1 MNPILEKVTSNLD
14 HSFALKEDILPYI
27 EIGWHFHPEYELTLI
42 AESYGKRVIGD
53 HVDTFTAG
61 DLLLIGPGIPHYM
74 RNDEAFYR
82 GDIKLRCRAIVAH
95 FSEDFMGNT
104 FFSKPELKVVQQ
116 LLLESHQAIHI
127 YGETARQV
135 AINMELLLHKE
146 GFERLLLLLS
156 TLYKIALSPE
166 RRSLVSNGYTRKIPT
181 GETKRIGQVYAY
193 LFQHFSEDVQLGKVA
208 KTINLTD
215 SAFCKFL
222 KRHTGKTFSYIL
234 NEIRIGHAC
243 KLLNE
248 TGNSVGAVAYQSGYT
263 NASYFNRKFRAF
275 TGLTP
280 LQYRRRWRPSEQPV
294 TSKEL
299 IQK

>member
-1 MNPILEKVTSNLD
+1 MNPILEKVTANLD
-14 HSFALKEDILPYI
+14 HSFALKEDILPFI

-53 HVDTFTAG
+53 HVDTFVAG

-74 RNDEAFYR
+74 RNDRAFYN
-82 GDIKLRCRAIVAH
+82 GDSTLRCRAIVAH
-95 FSEDFMGNT
+95 FSEDFMGSP
-104 FFSKPELKVVQQ
+104 FFCKPELKIIRQ

-127 YGETARQV
+127 YGETALEV
-135 AINMELLLHKE
+135 AEDMEHLLTTE
-146 GFERLLLLLS
+146 GFERFVLLLTILH
-156 TLYKIALSPE
+156 KIALSTE
-166 RRSLVSNGYTRKIPT
+166 RRQLASNGYTRKAPS
-181 GETKRIGQVYAY
+181 GETQRIGQVYAY

-208 KTINLTD
+208 KSINLTD

-222 KRHTGKTFSYIL
+222 KRHTGKTFSFIL

-243 KLLNE
+243 RLLNE
-248 TGNSVGAVAYQSGYT
+248 TAHSVGEVAYQSGYT

-280 LQYRRRWRPSEQPV
+280 LQYRRRWQPSD
-294 TSKEL
+294 
-299 IQK
+299 